1 MASSAKPGIVITAD
15 DFTGCCL
22 ILDQVSASDFHE
34 RVAFC
39 SDSSSSSSFIVPVVG
54 IELAAA
60 HLVRRVFRIR
70 IASVW
75 PANVTLNYLIVRRR
89 VFTW

>member
-1 MASSAKPGIVITAD
+1 
-15 DFTGCCL
+15 
-22 ILDQVSASDFHE
+22 
-34 RVAFC
+34 
-39 SDSSSSSSFIVPVVG
+39 
-54 IELAAA
+54 
-60 HLVRRVFRIR
+60 LVRRVFRIR